1 MDERLKILRS
11 RDLAGSQDMMSRSPF
26 YLLFSEFRVFFL
38 YCFPLN
44 MFLSFC
50 DAIDILSSKNEAPV
64 LFTQIWII
72 LSKRKKK
79 VAGITRA
86 LKRCRTHYWCWAA
99 HQLLPIDRSN
109 NSAKLT
115 TRKSS
120 TQHQKF
126 ITADFRSHHVTKMFL
141 FWIKSQVFKSQVLI
155 NLNKSF

>member
-26 YLLFSEFRVFFL
+26 YLLFSEFRLFFL

-72 LSKRKKK
+72 LSKRKKGCGNYSGPEAMSDALL
-79 VAGITRA
+79 VLSSAPTIT
-86 LKRCRTHYWCWAA
+86 H
-99 HQLLPIDRSN
+99 RS
-109 NSAKLT
+109 
-115 TRKSS
+115 
-120 TQHQKF
+120 
-126 ITADFRSHHVTKMFL
+126 IE
-141 FWIKSQVFKSQVLI
+141 
-155 NLNKSF
+155 